1 MPKHMDRVDPVFIV
15 QDPITKQKSQSQT
28 PLSAEDEA
36 SNQKAGMK
44 EEGDRTTQED
54 IRLGLRLASY
64 QVEEEEMGG
73 FDLQVKERAKE
84 LKLLKGAMMKGVK
97 VVSDSCKKA
106 WKKVKNIKR

>member
-44 EEGDRTTQED
+44 EEGDRTTQ
-54 IRLGLRLASY
+54 
-64 QVEEEEMGG
+64 
-73 FDLQVKERAKE
+73 VKERAKE